1 VRQNRSKCVRPRRT
15 IWPRCRGRPTSA
27 SGSTNAKPPTATAP
41 PAAAAVRACMH
52 PCCLG
57 LGVSRSLCVCVSVYL
72 SIYLCVCLS
81 VGLTVPLSADAAR
94 KSFYR
99 EFKKVVEEA
108 DVVLQ
113 VLDARDPLGCRSK
126 AIEEAILNQ
135 GGKKIIL
142 VLNKIGTDSFAP
154 ALESRR
160 RGTHRYMCT

>member
-15 IWPRCRGRPTSA
+15 IWRRCRGRPTSA
-27 SGSTNAKPPTATAP
+27 SGSTSAKPPTATAP
-41 PAAAAVRACMH
+41 PAAAAVRACMYA
-52 PCCLG
+52 CCLG
-57 LGVSRSLCVCVSVYL
+57 LGVSRSLCVCVSVCL
-72 SIYLCVCLS
+72 SVCVCLS